1 MAAWPRSGVS
11 VLPELDNGCA
21 ADVESP
27 ALSLTE
33 ERPAAAAAADAGEGE
48 CCWSLLEAA
57 AVVAPGLEAEKPDP
71 VVVDNLFSS
80 DWN

>member
-21 ADVESP
+21 ADDESS
-27 ALSLTE
+27 ALPLTE
-33 ERPAAAAAADAGEGE
+33 ERPAAAAADAGEGE

-57 AVVAPGLEAEKPDP
+57 AVTPGLEAEKPDP